1 MESLS
6 FCLNKLSYGSHSNE
20 WNLSVFL
27 YKGAALEN
35 RRTVLNSIKANKYG
49 EILSERIE
57 FVSNLFEYFDYRIT
71 IGISQRTIISELE
84 KLSLFVRWC
93 EYKNK
98 YISKEHIAE
107 CFIDWVNHGILAV
120 QQNNQDEYSAYK
132 KYTAVANILV
142 SSQNLEKYPKT
153 KTLLLRTNLTERP
166 QKKEVELV
174 SEHDAFAFGKLLKAL
189 VDQLTIEA
197 VRGELPLL
205 IKLPN
210 DKNAYLKGNLMEV
223 NINYEKI
230 KDKRLALER
239 RRALSENESLLDKY
253 RRSNLIN
260 IRIEAELIIFISQ
273 TNMNLSQALDLKI

>member
-107 CFIDWVNHGILAV
+107 CFIDWVIMWF
-120 QQNNQDEYSAYK
+120 
-132 KYTAVANILV
+132 
-142 SSQNLEKYPKT
+142 
-153 KTLLLRTNLTERP
+153 R
-166 QKKEVELV
+166 
-174 SEHDAFAFGKLLKAL
+174 
-189 VDQLTIEA
+189 
-197 VRGELPLL
+197 
-205 IKLPN
+205 
-210 DKNAYLKGNLMEV
+210 
-223 NINYEKI
+223 
-230 KDKRLALER
+230 
-239 RRALSENESLLDKY
+239 
-253 RRSNLIN
+253 
-260 IRIEAELIIFISQ
+260 
-273 TNMNLSQALDLKI
+273 